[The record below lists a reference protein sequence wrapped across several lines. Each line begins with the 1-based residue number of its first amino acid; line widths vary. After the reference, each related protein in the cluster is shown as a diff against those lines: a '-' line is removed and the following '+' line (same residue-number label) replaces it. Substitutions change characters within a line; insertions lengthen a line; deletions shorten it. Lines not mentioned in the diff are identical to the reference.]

1 MATLTVN
8 QRHKVRFLILS
19 AIDVRHRT
27 DELVHLYVVGASLNV
42 QLQVLSFVAEEL
54 TPFDDNANLLRQ
66 PVWDRPELL

>member
-1 MATLTVN
+1 MGILTVN

-19 AIDVRHRT
+19 AIDIRHRT

-42 QLQVLSFVAEEL
+42 QLQVLSFVAKEL
-54 TPFDDNANLLRQ
+54 TTFDNNSNLLWQ